1 MGAKNSPLLK
11 RNQDEYYIYQYRKEE
26 RKTQYLTEVLPE
38 IPTNTIL
45 YKKLTGLGATYG
57 ELKADRDS
65 IILEPNVPVIKGKC
79 KDPKH
84 AKDNLMGVYENVTV
98 DSIVKYLQASKEKH
112 IKLLS
117 TPESFSK
124 IKAAFEEIDRDIYST
139 CYLLFDECHKIVK
152 DVDYRENITLPFDDF
167 FMFENKGL
175 VSATPLDFTD
185 PRFFKQKFQIMEVQ
199 PHFEYAQP
207 LNLYH
212 TNNVLQELKKRI
224 GNIEKPIF
232 LFINSTE
239 TIYSIMNKLDILE
252 QSTVFCAYNSVKNLK
267 DKKFSQVY
275 SDWDAAKMN
284 KYNFLTSRFFNALD
298 IELDFQPEVFI
309 VTDVTMATQS
319 IIDPFTDTIQI
330 IGRFRNGIVSASHI
344 TNTDYKFQVRSKAQ
358 LQFRINVFEENYKM
372 LKAYHDNATN
382 DELRDAVKAI
392 LNNHPLTPL
401 LNTDGTKNW
410 FKIDNYLAENL
421 VQGYY
426 NSFNELV
433 KNYKQCK
440 SFKLNYESQAY
451 KLSDTE
457 RLKREN
463 KSLSIKAKR
472 REIVEQLEMLKGD
485 ETSIAMEHKRELIRT
500 DAFIVQAY
508 DELGKAKIEEL
519 KYSHPKIRE
528 AMILKKY
535 NENRTGTEFIEMVK
549 NRFKAG
555 QSYELSQINKIRD
568 EIYSLLNMPP
578 IKRKPKDFLSD
589 FFELRDY
596 WKNRQRAL
604 FLEYAKV

>member
-1 MGAKNSPLLK
+1 MNTTYINIEKKNG
-11 RNQDEYYIYQYRKEE
+11 
-26 RKTQYLTEVLPE
+26 KTQYLTEVLPE

-267 DKKFSQVY
+267 DKKFSQAY

-330 IGRFRNGIVSASHI
+330 IGRFRNGITSVSHI
-344 TNTDYKFQVRSKAQ
+344 TNTDYKFQVRSKKQ
-358 LQFRINVFEENYKM
+358 LQFRINVFEETYKT
-372 LKAYHDNATN
+372 LKAYYDNATS

-426 NSFNELV
+426 NSFDKLV
-433 KNYKQCK
+433 EHYKQCE

-472 REIVEQLEMLKGD
+472 REIVEQLEILKGD

-519 KYSHPKIRE
+519 KYSQPQIRE

-568 EIYSLLNMPP
+568 EIYGLLNMPP
-578 IKRKPKDFLSD
+578 IKKKPKDFLSD

-604 FLEYAKV
+604 FLEYEKV

>member
-1 MGAKNSPLLK
+1 MNTTYINIEKKNG
-11 RNQDEYYIYQYRKEE
+11 
-26 RKTQYLTEVLPE
+26 KTQYLTEVLPE

-124 IKAAFEEIDRDIYST
+124 IKTAFEEIDRDIYST

-199 PHFEYAQP
+199 PNFEYAQP

-224 GNIEKPIF
+224 SNIEKPIF

>member
-1 MGAKNSPLLK
+1 MNTTYINIEKKNG
-11 RNQDEYYIYQYRKEE
+11 
-26 RKTQYLTEVLPE
+26 KTQYLTEVLPE

-426 NSFNELV
+426 NSFDELV

-440 SFKLNYESQAY
+440 SFKLNYESTAY

>member
-1 MGAKNSPLLK
+1 MNTTYINIEKKNG
-11 RNQDEYYIYQYRKEE
+11 
-26 RKTQYLTEVLPE
+26 KTQYLTEVLPE

-112 IKLLS
+112 M
-117 TPESFSK
+117 
-124 IKAAFEEIDRDIYST
+124 
-139 CYLLFDECHKIVK
+139 K

-185 PRFFKQKFQIMEVQ
+185 PRFFNQKFQIMEIQ
-199 PHFEYAQP
+199 PNFEYAQP

-224 GNIEKPIF
+224 SNTEKPIF

-239 TIYSIMNKLDILE
+239 TIYSIMDKLDILE

-267 DKKFSQVY
+267 DKKFSQAY

-344 TNTDYKFQVRSKAQ
+344 TNTDYKFQVRSKKQ

-372 LKAYHDNATN
+372 LKAYHDNATS

-426 NSFNELV
+426 NCFDELI
-433 KNYKQCK
+433 KNYKRCK
-440 SFKLNYESQAY
+440 SFKLNYESTPY
-451 KLSDTE
+451 KLGDTE

-472 REIVEQLEMLKGD
+472 REIVEQLEILKGD
-485 ETSIAMEHKRELIRT
+485 ETSIAMEHT
-500 DAFIVQAY
+500 Y
-508 DELGKAKIEEL
+508 
-519 KYSHPKIRE
+519 P
-528 AMILKKY
+528 
-535 NENRTGTEFIEMVK
+535 N
-549 NRFKAG
+549 
-555 QSYELSQINKIRD
+555 
-568 EIYSLLNMPP
+568 
-578 IKRKPKDFLSD
+578 
-589 FFELRDY
+589 
-596 WKNRQRAL
+596 
-604 FLEYAKV
+604 

>member
-1 MGAKNSPLLK
+1 MNTTYINIEKKNGK
-11 RNQDEYYIYQYRKEE
+11 V
-26 RKTQYLTEVLPE
+26 QYLTEVLPE

-84 AKDNLMGVYENVTV
+84 TKDNLMGVYENVTV

-185 PRFFKQKFQIMEVQ
+185 PRFFNQKFQIMEVQ
-199 PHFEYAQP
+199 PNFEYAQP

-224 GNIEKPIF
+224 SNTEKPIF

-239 TIYSIMNKLDILE
+239 TIYSIMDKLDILE

-330 IGRFRNGIVSASHI
+330 IGRFRNGIASASHI
-344 TNTDYKFQVRSKAQ
+344 TNTDYKFQVRSKKQ
-358 LQFRINVFEENYKM
+358 LQFRINVFEETYKT
-372 LKAYHDNATN
+372 LKAYYDNATS

-426 NSFNELV
+426 NSFDKLV
-433 KNYKQCK
+433 EHYKQCE
-440 SFKLNYESQAY
+440 FFNLNYESQAY

-472 REIVEQLEMLKGD
+472 REIVEQLEILKGD

-519 KYSHPKIRE
+519 KYSQSPIRE
-528 AMILKKY
+528 AMILKRY
-535 NENRTGTEFIEMVK
+535 NDKRTGTEFIEMVK

-578 IKRKPKDFLSD
+578 IKKKPKDFLSD

-604 FLEYAKV
+604 FLEYEKV

>member
-1 MGAKNSPLLK
+1 MNTTYINIEKKNG
-11 RNQDEYYIYQYRKEE
+11 
-26 RKTQYLTEVLPE
+26 KTQYLTEVLPE
-38 IPTNTIL
+38 IPTNSIL

-98 DSIVKYLQASKEKH
+98 DSIVKYLQACKEKH

-124 IKAAFEEIDRDIYST
+124 IKAAFEEVDRDIYST

-239 TIYSIMNKLDILE
+239 TIYSIMDKLDILE

-330 IGRFRNGIVSASHI
+330 IGRFRNGIASASHI

-372 LKAYHDNATN
+372 LKAYHDNATS

-410 FKIDNYLAENL
+410 FKIDNYMDENL

-426 NSFNELV
+426 NSFDELV
-433 KNYKQCK
+433 KNYKQCE

-472 REIVEQLEMLKGD
+472 REIVEQLEILKGD

-519 KYSHPKIRE
+519 KYSQPQIRE
-528 AMILKKY
+528 AIILKKY

-578 IKRKPKDFLSD
+578 IKKKPKDFLSD

-604 FLEYAKV
+604 FLEYEKV

>member
-1 MGAKNSPLLK
+1 MNTTYINIEKKNG
-11 RNQDEYYIYQYRKEE
+11 
-26 RKTQYLTEVLPE
+26 KTQYLTEVLPE

-84 AKDNLMGVYENVTV
+84 AKDNLMGVYENVTG

-199 PHFEYAQP
+199 PNFEYAQP

-344 TNTDYKFQVRSKAQ
+344 TNTDYKFQIRSKAQ

>member
-1 MGAKNSPLLK
+1 MNTTYINIEKKNG
-11 RNQDEYYIYQYRKEE
+11 
-26 RKTQYLTEVLPE
+26 KTQYLTEVLPE

-549 NRFKAG
+549 NRVKAG

>member
-1 MGAKNSPLLK
+1 MNTTYINIEKKNG
-11 RNQDEYYIYQYRKEE
+11 
-26 RKTQYLTEVLPE
+26 KTQYLTEVLPE

-185 PRFFKQKFQIMEVQ
+185 PRFFKQKFQIMEIQ
-199 PHFEYAQP
+199 PNFEYAQP

-224 GNIEKPIF
+224 SNTDKPIF

-239 TIYSIMNKLDILE
+239 TIYSIMDKLDILE

-267 DKKFSQVY
+267 DKKFSQAY

-330 IGRFRNGIVSASHI
+330 IGRFRNGITSVSHI
-344 TNTDYKFQVRSKAQ
+344 TNTDYKFQVRSKKQ
-358 LQFRINVFEENYKM
+358 LQFRINVFEETYKT
-372 LKAYHDNATN
+372 LKAYYDNATS

-401 LNTDGTKNW
+401 LNIDGTKNW
-410 FKIDNYLAENL
+410 FKIDNYMAENL

-426 NSFNELV
+426 NCFDELV
-433 KNYKQCK
+433 KNYKECK

-472 REIVEQLEMLKGD
+472 REIVEQLEILKGD

-519 KYSHPKIRE
+519 KYSQSPIRE
-528 AMILKKY
+528 AMILKRY
-535 NENRTGTEFIEMVK
+535 NDKRTGTEFIEMVK
-549 NRFKAG
+549 NRFKTG

-578 IKRKPKDFLSD
+578 IKKKPKDFLSD

>member
-1 MGAKNSPLLK
+1 MNTTYINIEKKNG
-11 RNQDEYYIYQYRKEE
+11 
-26 RKTQYLTEVLPE
+26 KTQYLTEVLPE

-124 IKAAFEEIDRDIYST
+124 IKAAFEEVDRDIYST

-199 PHFEYAQP
+199 PNFEYAQP

-239 TIYSIMNKLDILE
+239 TIYSIMDKLDILE

-330 IGRFRNGIVSASHI
+330 IGRFRNGIASASHI

-372 LKAYHDNATN
+372 LKAYYDNATN

-401 LNTDGTKNW
+401 LNIDGTKNW
-410 FKIDNYLAENL
+410 FKIDNYMAENL

-426 NSFNELV
+426 NSFYELV

-472 REIVEQLEMLKGD
+472 KEIVEQLEILKGD

-519 KYSHPKIRE
+519 KYSQPKIRE

-578 IKRKPKDFLSD
+578 IKKKPKDFLSD

>member
-1 MGAKNSPLLK
+1 MNTTYINIEKKNG
-11 RNQDEYYIYQYRKEE
+11 
-26 RKTQYLTEVLPE
+26 KTQYLTEVLPE

-344 TNTDYKFQVRSKAQ
+344 TNTDYIFQVRSKAQ

>member
-1 MGAKNSPLLK
+1 MNTTYINIEKKNG
-11 RNQDEYYIYQYRKEE
+11 
-26 RKTQYLTEVLPE
+26 KTQYLTEVLPE

-185 PRFFKQKFQIMEVQ
+185 PRFFKQKFQIMEIL
-199 PHFEYAQP
+199 PNFEYAQP

-372 LKAYHDNATN
+372 LKAYHDNATS

-401 LNTDGTKNW
+401 LNIDGTKNW

-426 NSFNELV
+426 NSFDELV

-440 SFKLNYESQAY
+440 SFKLNYESTAY

-604 FLEYAKV
+604 FLEYEKV

>member
-1 MGAKNSPLLK
+1 MNTTYINIEKKNGK
-11 RNQDEYYIYQYRKEE
+11 V
-26 RKTQYLTEVLPE
+26 QYLTEVLPE

-98 DSIVKYLQASKEKH
+98 DSIVKYLQTSKEKH

-298 IELDFQPEVFI
+298 IELNFQPEVFI

-426 NSFNELV
+426 NSFDELV

-440 SFKLNYESQAY
+440 SFKLNYESTAY

>member
-1 MGAKNSPLLK
+1 MNTTYINIEKKNG
-11 RNQDEYYIYQYRKEE
+11 
-26 RKTQYLTEVLPE
+26 KTQYLTEVLPE

-185 PRFFKQKFQIMEVQ
+185 PRFFNQRFQIMEIQ
-199 PHFEYAQP
+199 PNFEYAQP

-344 TNTDYKFQVRSKAQ
+344 TNTDYKFQIRSKAQ

-568 EIYSLLNMPP
+568 EIYNLLNMPP
-578 IKRKPKDFLSD
+578 IKKKPKDFLSD

>member
-1 MGAKNSPLLK
+1 MNTTYINIEKKNG
-11 RNQDEYYIYQYRKEE
+11 
-26 RKTQYLTEVLPE
+26 KTQYLTEVLPK

-98 DSIVKYLQASKEKH
+98 DSIVKYLQACKEKH

-185 PRFFKQKFQIMEVQ
+185 PRFFKQKFQIMEIQ
-199 PHFEYAQP
+199 PNFEYAQP

-239 TIYSIMNKLDILE
+239 TIYSIMDKLDILE

-267 DKKFSQVY
+267 DKKFSQAY

-319 IIDPFTDTIQI
+319 IIDPFTETIQI
-330 IGRFRNGIVSASHI
+330 IGRFRNGIASANHI
-344 TNTDYKFQVRSKAQ
+344 TNTDYNFSVRSKTQ
-358 LQFRINVFEENYKM
+358 LKYMIGVFEQVYGMMKT
-372 LKAYHDNATN
+372 YYDNATT
-382 DELRDAVKAI
+382 DEARDAFKAI
-392 LNNHPLTPL
+392 LDTHPFKSM
-401 LNTDGTKNW
+401 LNRNGEKNW
-410 FKIDNYLAENL
+410 FKIDNYITDAI

-426 NSFNELV
+426 NSFDMLT
-433 KNYKQCK
+433 KTYRQCK
-440 SFKLNYESQAY
+440 SFKVSSESQIY
-451 KLSDTE
+451 PLGDLE

-463 KSLSIKAKR
+463 KSASIKAKR
-472 REIVEQLEMLKGD
+472 KEMVEQLEMLKGD
-485 ETSIAMEHKRELIRT
+485 ETSMAMEHKRELIRT
-500 DAFIVQAY
+500 DAFIVEAY
-508 DELGKAKIEEL
+508 EVLGKEKIEEL
-519 KYSHPKIRE
+519 NYSQTKIRE
-528 AMILKKY
+528 AMILKRY
-535 NENRTGTEFIEMVK
+535 NEKRKGSEFVEMVK
-549 NRFKAG
+549 NRFKVG
-555 QSYELSQINKIRD
+555 QAYELSDINKIRD
-568 EIYSLLNMPP
+568 EIYKLMNMPP
-578 IKRKPKDFLSD
+578 VKKKPKDFLGD
-589 FFELRDY
+589 FFKCKDS

-604 FLEYAKV
+604 FLEYEKV

>member
-1 MGAKNSPLLK
+1 MNTTYINIEKKNG
-11 RNQDEYYIYQYRKEE
+11 
-26 RKTQYLTEVLPE
+26 KTQYLTEVLPE

-199 PHFEYAQP
+199 PNFEYAQP

-284 KYNFLTSRFFNALD
+284 KYNFLTSRFFNDLD

-344 TNTDYKFQVRSKAQ
+344 TNTDYKFQIRSKAQ

>member
-1 MGAKNSPLLK
+1 MNTTYINIEKKNG
-11 RNQDEYYIYQYRKEE
+11 
-26 RKTQYLTEVLPE
+26 KTQYLTEVLPE

-199 PHFEYAQP
+199 PNFEYAQP

-224 GNIEKPIF
+224 SNTEKPIF

-239 TIYSIMNKLDILE
+239 TIYSIMDKLDILE

-267 DKKFSQVY
+267 DKKFSQAY

-344 TNTDYKFQVRSKAQ
+344 TNTDYKFQIRSKAQ

-426 NSFNELV
+426 NSFDKLV
-433 KNYKQCK
+433 EHYKQCE

-604 FLEYAKV
+604 FLEYEKV

>member
-1 MGAKNSPLLK
+1 MNTTYINIEKKNG
-11 RNQDEYYIYQYRKEE
+11 
-26 RKTQYLTEVLPE
+26 KTQYLTEVLPE

-112 IKLLS
+112 IKILS

-199 PHFEYAQP
+199 PNFEYAQP

-344 TNTDYKFQVRSKAQ
+344 TNTDYKFQIRSKAQ

>member
-1 MGAKNSPLLK
+1 MNTTYINIEKKNG
-11 RNQDEYYIYQYRKEE
+11 
-26 RKTQYLTEVLPE
+26 KTQYLTEVLPE

-98 DSIVKYLQASKEKH
+98 DSIVKYLQACKEKH

-185 PRFFKQKFQIMEVQ
+185 PRFFKQKFQIIEVQ
-199 PHFEYAQP
+199 PNFEYAQP

-519 KYSHPKIRE
+519 KYSQPKIRE

>member
-1 MGAKNSPLLK
+1 MNTT
-11 RNQDEYYIYQYRKEE
+11 YINIEKKQNGKI
-26 RKTQYLTEVLPE
+26 QYLTEVLPE
-38 IPTNTIL
+38 IPTNNIL

-84 AKDNLMGVYENVTV
+84 AQDNLMGVYENVTV
-98 DSIVKYLQASKEKH
+98 DSIVKYLQDSKEKN
-112 IKLLS
+112 IKILS

-185 PRFFKQKFQIMEVQ
+185 PRFFKQKFQIMEIL
-199 PHFEYAQP
+199 PNFEYAKS

-239 TIYSIMNKLDILE
+239 TIYSIMDKLDILE
-252 QSTVFCAYNSVKNLK
+252 QSTVFCAYNSVKSLK
-267 DKKFSQVY
+267 DKKFNQAY
-275 SDWDAAKMN
+275 SDWDIYKMN

-298 IELDFQPEVFI
+298 IELDFLPEVFI
-309 VTDVTMATQS
+309 VTDVTMAVQS
-319 IIDPFTDTIQI
+319 IIDPFTDTIQV
-330 IGRFRNGIVSASHI
+330 IGRFRNGIASASHI

-358 LQFRINVFEENYKM
+358 LQFRINVFEETYKT
-372 LKAYHDNATN
+372 LKAYYDNATN

-392 LNNHPLTPL
+392 LDNHPLTSL
-401 LNTDGTKNW
+401 LNIDGTKNW
-410 FKIDNYLAENL
+410 FKIDNYMAENL

-426 NSFNELV
+426 NCFDELV
-433 KNYKQCK
+433 KNYKECK

-472 REIVEQLEMLKGD
+472 REIVEQLEILKGD

-500 DAFIVQAY
+500 DAFIVKAY
-508 DELGKAKIEEL
+508 DELGKEQIEEL
-519 KYSHPKIRE
+519 KYSQSKIRE

-535 NENRTGTEFIEMVK
+535 NEKRTGTEFIEMVK
-549 NRFKAG
+549 NRFKVG
-555 QSYELSQINKIRD
+555 ESYELSQISKIRD
-568 EIYSLLNMPP
+568 EIYNLLNMPP
-578 IKRKPKDFLSD
+578 IKKKPKDFLSD

>member
-1 MGAKNSPLLK
+1 MNTTYINIEKKNG
-11 RNQDEYYIYQYRKEE
+11 
-26 RKTQYLTEVLPE
+26 KTQYLTEVLPE

-175 VSATPLDFTD
+175 VSATPLVFTD
-185 PRFFKQKFQIMEVQ
+185 PRFFKQKFQRMEIQ
-199 PHFEYAQP
+199 PNFEYAHP

-267 DKKFSQVY
+267 EKRFSQAY

-344 TNTDYKFQVRSKAQ
+344 TNTDYKFQVRSKKQ

-372 LKAYHDNATN
+372 LKAYYDNATN

-426 NSFNELV
+426 NCFDELV
-433 KNYKQCK
+433 KNYKECK
-440 SFKLNYESQAY
+440 SFKLNYESTAY

-472 REIVEQLEMLKGD
+472 REIVEQLEILKGD

-519 KYSHPKIRE
+519 KYSQSQIRE

-568 EIYSLLNMPP
+568 EIYSLLNIPP
-578 IKRKPKDFLSD
+578 LKKKPKDFLSD

-604 FLEYAKV
+604 FLEYEKV

>member
-1 MGAKNSPLLK
+1 MNTTYINIEKKNG
-11 RNQDEYYIYQYRKEE
+11 
-26 RKTQYLTEVLPE
+26 KTQYLTEVLPE

-98 DSIVKYLQASKEKH
+98 DSIVKYLQACKEKH

-185 PRFFKQKFQIMEVQ
+185 PRFFQQKFQIMEIQ
-199 PHFEYAQP
+199 PKFEYAQP

-224 GNIEKPIF
+224 GNTEKPIF

-239 TIYSIMNKLDILE
+239 TIYSIMDKLDILE

-275 SDWDAAKMN
+275 SDWDATKMN

-330 IGRFRNGIVSASHI
+330 IGRFRNGILSASHI
-344 TNTDYKFQVRSKAQ
+344 TNTDYKFQARSKKQ

-372 LKAYHDNATN
+372 LKAYYDNATS

-410 FKIDNYLAENL
+410 FKIDNYMDENL

-426 NSFNELV
+426 NSFDELV
-433 KNYKQCK
+433 KNYKQCE

-472 REIVEQLEMLKGD
+472 REIVEQLEILKGD

-519 KYSHPKIRE
+519 KYSQSQIRE

-568 EIYSLLNMPP
+568 EIYSLLNIPP
-578 IKRKPKDFLSD
+578 LKKKPKDFLSD

-604 FLEYAKV
+604 FLEYEKV

>member
-1 MGAKNSPLLK
+1 MNTTYINIEKKNG
-11 RNQDEYYIYQYRKEE
+11 
-26 RKTQYLTEVLPE
+26 KTQYLTEVLPE

-98 DSIVKYLQASKEKH
+98 DSIVKYLQACKEKH

-124 IKAAFEEIDRDIYST
+124 IKAAFEEVDRDIYST

-199 PHFEYAQP
+199 PNFEYAQP

-239 TIYSIMNKLDILE
+239 TIYSIMDKLDILE

-267 DKKFSQVY
+267 DKKFSQAY

-330 IGRFRNGIVSASHI
+330 IGRFRNGIASASHI

-358 LQFRINVFEENYKM
+358 LQFRINVFEETYKI
-372 LKAYHDNATN
+372 LKAYYDNATS

-410 FKIDNYLAENL
+410 FKIDNYMDENL

-426 NSFNELV
+426 NSFDELV
-433 KNYKQCK
+433 KNYKQCE

-472 REIVEQLEMLKGD
+472 REIVEQLEILKGD

-519 KYSHPKIRE
+519 KYSQSPIRE
-528 AMILKKY
+528 AMILKRY
-535 NENRTGTEFIEMVK
+535 NDKRTGTEFIEMVK

-578 IKRKPKDFLSD
+578 IKKKPKDFLSD

-604 FLEYAKV
+604 FLEYEKV

>member
-1 MGAKNSPLLK
+1 MNTTYINIEKKNG
-11 RNQDEYYIYQYRKEE
+11 
-26 RKTQYLTEVLPE
+26 KTQYLTEVLPE

-79 KDPKH
+79 KAPKH

-98 DSIVKYLQASKEKH
+98 DSIVKYLQACKEKH

-199 PHFEYAQP
+199 PNFEYVQP

-298 IELDFQPEVFI
+298 IELNFQPEVFI

-330 IGRFRNGIVSASHI
+330 IGRFRNGIASANHI

-358 LQFRINVFEENYKM
+358 LKFRIKVFEENYKM
-372 LKAYHDNATN
+372 LKAYYDNATS

-401 LNTDGTKNW
+401 LNIDGTKNW
-410 FKIDNYLAENL
+410 FKIDNYMAENL

-426 NSFNELV
+426 NCFDELV
-433 KNYKQCK
+433 KNYKRCK
-440 SFKLNYESQAY
+440 SFKLNYESTAY

>member
-1 MGAKNSPLLK
+1 MNTTYINIEKKNG
-11 RNQDEYYIYQYRKEE
+11 
-26 RKTQYLTEVLPE
+26 KTQYLTEVLPE

-79 KDPKH
+79 KAPKH

-98 DSIVKYLQASKEKH
+98 DSIVKYLQACKEKH

-199 PHFEYAQP
+199 PNFEYAQP

-344 TNTDYKFQVRSKAQ
+344 TNTDYKFQIRSKAQ

>member
-1 MGAKNSPLLK
+1 MNTTYINIEKKNG
-11 RNQDEYYIYQYRKEE
+11 
-26 RKTQYLTEVLPE
+26 KTQYLTEVLPE

-199 PHFEYAQP
+199 PNFEYAQP

-344 TNTDYKFQVRSKAQ
+344 TNTDYKFQIRSKAQ

>member
-1 MGAKNSPLLK
+1 MNTTYINIEKKNG
-11 RNQDEYYIYQYRKEE
+11 
-26 RKTQYLTEVLPE
+26 KTQYLTEVLPE

-199 PHFEYAQP
+199 PNFEYAQP

-267 DKKFSQVY
+267 DKKFSQAY

-330 IGRFRNGIVSASHI
+330 IGRFRNGIASASHI

-358 LQFRINVFEENYKM
+358 LQFRINVFEETYKI
-372 LKAYHDNATN
+372 LKAYYDNATS

-410 FKIDNYLAENL
+410 FKIDNYMDENL

-426 NSFNELV
+426 NSFDELV
-433 KNYKQCK
+433 KNYKQCE

-472 REIVEQLEMLKGD
+472 REIVEQLEILKGD

-519 KYSHPKIRE
+519 KYSQPQIRE
-528 AMILKKY
+528 AIILKKY

-578 IKRKPKDFLSD
+578 IKKKPKDFLSD

-604 FLEYAKV
+604 FLEYEKV

>member
-1 MGAKNSPLLK
+1 MNTTYINIEKKNG
-11 RNQDEYYIYQYRKEE
+11 
-26 RKTQYLTEVLPE
+26 KTQYLTEVLPE

-175 VSATPLDFTD
+175 VSATPLVFTD
-185 PRFFKQKFQIMEVQ
+185 PRFFKQKFQRMEIQ
-199 PHFEYAQP
+199 PNFEYAQP

-224 GNIEKPIF
+224 SNTEKPIF

-239 TIYSIMNKLDILE
+239 TIYSIMDKLDILE

-267 DKKFSQVY
+267 DKKFSQAY

-330 IGRFRNGIVSASHI
+330 IGRFRNGITSVSHI
-344 TNTDYKFQVRSKAQ
+344 TNTDYKFQVRSKKQ
-358 LQFRINVFEENYKM
+358 LQFRINVFEETYKT
-372 LKAYHDNATN
+372 LKAYYDNATS

-401 LNTDGTKNW
+401 LNIDGTKNW
-410 FKIDNYLAENL
+410 FKIDNYMAENL

-426 NSFNELV
+426 NCFDELV
-433 KNYKQCK
+433 KNYKECK
-440 SFKLNYESQAY
+440 SFKLNYESTAY

-472 REIVEQLEMLKGD
+472 REIVEQLEILKGD

-519 KYSHPKIRE
+519 KYSQSPIRE

-578 IKRKPKDFLSD
+578 IKKKPKDFLSD

-604 FLEYAKV
+604 FLEYEKV

>member
-1 MGAKNSPLLK
+1 MNTTYINIEKKNG
-11 RNQDEYYIYQYRKEE
+11 
-26 RKTQYLTEVLPE
+26 KTQYLTEVLPE

-175 VSATPLDFTD
+175 VSATPLVFTD
-185 PRFFKQKFQIMEVQ
+185 PRFFKQKFQRMEIQ
-199 PHFEYAQP
+199 PNFEYAQP

-224 GNIEKPIF
+224 SNTEKPIF

-239 TIYSIMNKLDILE
+239 TIYSIMDKLDILE

-267 DKKFSQVY
+267 EKRFSQAY

-330 IGRFRNGIVSASHI
+330 IGRFRNGITSVSHI
-344 TNTDYKFQVRSKAQ
+344 TNTDYKFQVRSKKQ

-372 LKAYHDNATN
+372 LKAYYDNATN

-426 NSFNELV
+426 NCFDELV
-433 KNYKQCK
+433 KNYKECK
-440 SFKLNYESQAY
+440 SFKLNYESTAY

-472 REIVEQLEMLKGD
+472 REIVEQLEILKGD

-519 KYSHPKIRE
+519 KYSQSPIRE

-568 EIYSLLNMPP
+568 EIYSLLKNIPP
-578 IKRKPKDFLSD
+578 IKKKPKDFLSD

-604 FLEYAKV
+604 FLEYEKV

>member
-1 MGAKNSPLLK
+1 
-11 RNQDEYYIYQYRKEE
+11 
-26 RKTQYLTEVLPE
+26 
-38 IPTNTIL
+38 
-45 YKKLTGLGATYG
+45 
-57 ELKADRDS
+57 
-65 IILEPNVPVIKGKC
+65 
-79 KDPKH
+79 
-84 AKDNLMGVYENVTV
+84 
-98 DSIVKYLQASKEKH
+98 
-112 IKLLS
+112 
-117 TPESFSK
+117 
-124 IKAAFEEIDRDIYST
+124 
-139 CYLLFDECHKIVK
+139 
-152 DVDYRENITLPFDDF
+152 
-167 FMFENKGL
+167 
-175 VSATPLDFTD
+175 
-185 PRFFKQKFQIMEVQ
+185 
-199 PHFEYAQP
+199 
-207 LNLYH
+207 
-212 TNNVLQELKKRI
+212 
-224 GNIEKPIF
+224 
-232 LFINSTE
+232 
-239 TIYSIMNKLDILE
+239 
-252 QSTVFCAYNSVKNLK
+252 
-267 DKKFSQVY
+267 
-275 SDWDAAKMN
+275 MN

-309 VTDVTMATQS
+309 VTDVNMATQS

-330 IGRFRNGIVSASHI
+330 IGRFRNGIASASHI
-344 TNTDYKFQVRSKAQ
+344 TNTDYKFQVRSKKQ
-358 LQFRINVFEENYKM
+358 LQFRITVFEETYKT
-372 LKAYHDNATN
+372 LKAYYDNATS

-426 NSFNELV
+426 NCFDELV
-433 KNYKQCK
+433 KNYKECK
-440 SFKLNYESQAY
+440 SFKLNYESTAY

-472 REIVEQLEMLKGD
+472 REIVEQLEILKGD

-519 KYSHPKIRE
+519 KYSQSQIRE

-568 EIYSLLNMPP
+568 EIYSLLNIPP
-578 IKRKPKDFLSD
+578 LKKKPKDFLSD

-604 FLEYAKV
+604 FLEYEKV